1 MKVPPRIEASATVSS
16 SPVAPES
23 AALARLGLVKAAD
36 YRDQERHKSLEQ
48 GEIAVTI
55 TTDRANLVLKLFEAY
70 YKRVYCFS
78 RKSLAPS
85 AAEDIAQ
92 EVFTRLLQ
100 VKALEEKTIT
110 SSYLI
115 KIADN
120 LIKRGYNKDQR
131 KNRYIDSQRDD
142 AIRDIR
148 RHKPIEA
155 KWTSSEITSALAS
168 LPVHERD
175 AVRLVVCDGLSYDE
189 ASASLG
195 VPVSTV
201 NNWKYRG
208 VNKLK
213 ERAREMEMKRT
224 A

>member
-1 MKVPPRIEASATVSS
+1 M
-16 SPVAPES
+16 
-23 AALARLGLVKAAD
+23 
-36 YRDQERHKSLEQ
+36 
-48 GEIAVTI
+48 TI
-55 TTDRANLVLKLFEAY
+55 STDRANLVLKLFEAY

-100 VKALEEKTIT
+100 VRSLEEKTIT

-120 LIKRGYNKDQR
+120 LIKRGYNKNQR
-131 KNRYIDSQRDD
+131 KNRYIDSQREE
-142 AIRDIR
+142 AIRDVR
-148 RHKPIEA
+148 RHKPTEA
-155 KWTSSEITSALAS
+155 RWSNHEITEALSS
-168 LPVHERD
+168 LPTHERD
-175 AVRLVVCDGLSYDE
+175 AVRLVVCEGLSYEE

-213 ERAREMEMKRT
+213 ELSELTEMKT
-224 A
+224 SA

>member
-1 MKVPPRIEASATVSS
+1 
-16 SPVAPES
+16 
-23 AALARLGLVKAAD
+23 
-36 YRDQERHKSLEQ
+36 
-48 GEIAVTI
+48 VTI
-55 TTDRANLVLKLFEAY
+55 STDRANLVLELFEAY
-70 YKRVYCFS
+70 YKRVFCFS

-120 LIKRGYNKDQR
+120 LIKRRYNKDQR
-131 KNRYIDSQRDD
+131 KNRYIDSQRDE

-148 RHKPIEA
+148 RYKPTEA
-155 KWTSSEITSALAS
+155 RWSSNEITEALSS
-168 LPVHERD
+168 LPTHERD
-175 AVRLVVCDGLSYDE
+175 AVRLVVCEGLSYEE
-189 ASASLG
+189 ASESLG

-213 ERAREMEMKRT
+213 ELSELTEMKT
-224 A
+224 SA